1 MIKRI
6 TLQWLTVVWRECVV
20 SSSTMLKVITG
31 ATILGNLSVAYFS
44 YQLFIADN
52 AGDNVAAVEFP
63 AEVEQ
68 EKTPAK
74 PKKDVDPN
82 EKAVDSWSDANILS
96 VDGGYAPAH
105 LGPSY

>member
-1 MIKRI
+1 
-6 TLQWLTVVWRECVV
+6 
-20 SSSTMLKVITG
+20 MLKVITG

-52 AGDNVAAVEFP
+52 STKDVASVELQQ
-63 AEVEQ
+63 AEIEQ
-68 EKTPAK
+68 EKAAPA
-74 PKKDVDPN
+74 PAKKDVDPN